1 VSVLLAAGALFVALA
16 VLGGCYAHDKGW
28 FRRKLPDPGVLA
40 QMEAMRVQAR
50 IADVANAAEDHMDQ
64 FIRERRQGG
73 PEWPTREPDDKDT
86 RW

>member
-1 VSVLLAAGALFVALA
+1 MSALLAAGALFVALA

-28 FRRKLPDPGVLA
+28 FGRKPPDRGVLA

-64 FIRERRQGG
+64 FIRQRRQDG
-73 PEWPTREPDDKDT
+73 PVWPPTDVDHKDT